1 MKERFGY
8 CGDCINKGMCAAC
21 YRGSHYE
28 SGGVWLYNY
37 YREHKH
43 DEKQENN

>member
-8 CGDCINKGMCAAC
+8 CGDCINKDMCATC

-28 SGGVWLYNY
+28 SGAVRLYNY
-37 YREHKH
+37 YLEHKY
-43 DEKQENN
+43 DEKQEND